1 MKKIITTLLWIGITL
16 FYFIFSTLVNA
27 EEQNRMKFLLG
38 IKLEKN
44 YKVDSS
50 FVSWVTEMKD
60 KNKKLLKDKFKGY
73 RKDSKTQIG
82 WKEWNIWEVFTGKNG
97 KSLRKAL
104 KKRLHVDDPIKKVL
118 GLENIIAKV
127 RKIEKQIE
135 VTPNMNFRKRRTALL
150 QLKQLQAIRNLI
162 EIEENQVYDQLEEYY
177 ITYEKDFMKDLLD
190 DPDFKRYNHFTDEDF
205 VNEDEFD
212 EELYNQ
218 RFVNSEELY
227 DPHFEE
233 LEGFHEE
240 ED

>member
-82 WKEWNIWEVFTGKNG
+82 WKEWT
-97 KSLRKAL
+97 L
-104 KKRLHVDDPIKKVL
+104 
-118 GLENIIAKV
+118 
-127 RKIEKQIE
+127 
-135 VTPNMNFRKRRTALL
+135 
-150 QLKQLQAIRNLI
+150 
-162 EIEENQVYDQLEEYY
+162 
-177 ITYEKDFMKDLLD
+177 
-190 DPDFKRYNHFTDEDF
+190 
-205 VNEDEFD
+205 
-212 EELYNQ
+212 
-218 RFVNSEELY
+218 
-227 DPHFEE
+227 
-233 LEGFHEE
+233 
-240 ED
+240 